1 MIQPIE
7 TPEAQASAKASAKPA
22 AEKAVAGGNSFAAA
36 LHKASATGETS
47 RASAVGGPPTV
58 RDHGHDGHYGQVHAP
73 EGETWKPVRG
83 DDAYAHIV
91 SGPRKGMLINLSHGA
106 RRGEV
111 FRVEERNGVR
121 VARGGEL
128 GRGGEHGGGRC
139 HVKGEGKDEKVVP
152 ASKDSG
158 RVNRHDHGDAELR
171 AARKRPPGETWAP
184 VPGHSG
190 CVDILSGPR
199 NGYYLNTS
207 GNERDGMVFH
217 MVFRHGREYHIYG
230 TGKDREVILVRHPNG
245 NPLRPHNR
253 SGTSVASATGGA
265 SPS

>member
-1 MIQPIE
+1 MINPIE
-7 TPEAQASAKASAKPA
+7 TAEPTTAQASATPATSKPST
-22 AEKAVAGGNSFAAA
+22 GGTSFAAA
-36 LHKASATGETS
+36 LD
-47 RASAVGGPPTV
+47 RASTSV
-58 RDHGHDGHYGQVHAP
+58 RGVTKPRDGHYGQIHAP
-73 EGETWKPVRG
+73 EGERWRPVKG

-106 RRGEV
+106 RRGEL
-111 FRVEERNGVR
+111 FRVEHRDRHR
-121 VARGGEL
+121 V
-128 GRGGEHGGGRC
+128 
-139 HVKGEGKDEKVVP
+139 HVYGEGENEKVVL

-158 RVNRHDHGDAELR
+158 RVNRHDHGDKDVR
-171 AARKRPPGETWAP
+171 AARKRPPNEAWAQ

-199 NGYYLNTS
+199 NGYFLNTS

-230 TGKDREVILVRHPNG
+230 SGKDREVILVRHPNG